1 MTLDTTKQ
9 KYRLALIALSGL
21 FFVPGLAISQ
31 NTRSS
36 ATTSDP
42 LYAIAAG
49 LDPLTGQSAS
59 IPFTAP
65 TRFAEAP
72 TALPSFS
79 SPAGGRPIFISD
91 GELAATQGF
100 DVPANFGA
108 ASVISAPN
116 SIGAPSTMSASPT
129 PQVTFNTIDATGQS
143 TQYFIADSEIVGD
156 ETYFVG
162 DSLTFEPLGETD
174 AISGRIS
181 GDLPIVGPEYASE
194 IPGMGL
200 SVVNPIQTVSST
212 QASQIAADIAAGNLG
227 STGSADSTIS
237 QAASVP
243 EDLPIPTIRTYGNQP
258 YVSGELAYVRLG
270 KAELIEPNSLSTPN
284 PVSPVTPV
292 ETTDNLNA
300 PSQNGQPATFNLVG
314 GQNQTTTST
323 PQTAPA
329 STTTPTTDT
338 DSGVGTVTSSNSTNS
353 ATASTL
359 CEGPF
364 VVQFDGEEK
373 EIGEADKQRLA
384 ALIDACKREN
394 ANAIYRVTAYP
405 DPTWSGNATARSIPG
420 ARLFSVRFFMV
431 ENGVSVANLDLRPGQ
446 STAQFS
452 NAIVVTIN

>member
-1 MTLDTTKQ
+1 MTLDTTRQ
-9 KYRLALIALSGL
+9 KYRFALIALSGL
-21 FFVPGLAISQ
+21 FFVPSLAISQ

-36 ATTSDP
+36 ATSSDP

-79 SPAGGRPIFISD
+79 STAGGQPIFISD

-108 ASVISAPN
+108 ASVISAPS
-116 SIGAPSTMSASPT
+116 SIGAPSTMSVSPT
-129 PQVTFNTIDATGQS
+129 PQVTFNTIDAIDQS
-143 TQYFIADSEIVGD
+143 TQYFVSDSEIVAS
-156 ETYFVG
+156 ETYFVD

-174 AISGRIS
+174 AISGRVS

-300 PSQNGQPATFNLVG
+300 PSQNGQPATFSLVG
-314 GQNQTTTST
+314 DQNQTTPPT

-329 STTTPTTDT
+329 STTNT
-338 DSGVGTVTSSNSTNS
+338 GGMTSSSSSTTPP
-353 ATASTL
+353 TASAR
-359 CEGPF
+359 CEGPL
-364 VVQFDGEEK
+364 VVQFGGEEK
-373 EIGEADKQRLA
+373 KIGEADKRRLA

-394 ANAIYRVTAYP
+394 PDTIYRVTSYP

-431 ENGVSVANLDLRPGQ
+431 ENGVQVANLDLRPGQ